1 MVRDG
6 WRASSAAGTLAAVLW
21 LAGCAGTPQVQQAAA
36 PAPAPAQPTLQ
47 EWMQQAQSAQSS
59 GQRERARQ
67 AWRSAAK
74 AYPTQ
79 KSPWQSLAQDYFDAA
94 DYGNAI
100 LSAQEVLQRD
110 GDDALAHS
118 VLALSGL
125 RLSTVSLMALRERES
140 YSVGSRDEALGL
152 TRAMREA
159 LGDSTSTPVR
169 AEAPTRAAAQA
180 PQAVAKPASQAPQA
194 RAATAVVAPAAAPV
208 ATPAVN
214 TVTAVPRGNGN
225 GNGRPSAGAVVPVA
239 AVPAATP
246 APAAAPAARPPAPN
260 PAPRAAAAAPTP
272 KPASA
277 DPFKLLN

>member
-1 MVRDG
+1 
-6 WRASSAAGTLAAVLW
+6 
-21 LAGCAGTPQVQQAAA
+21 
-36 PAPAPAQPTLQ
+36 
-47 EWMQQAQSAQSS
+47 MQQAQSAQTS

-79 KSPWQSLAQDYFDAA
+79 KSPWQNLAEDYFDAA

-100 LSAQEVLQRD
+100 LAAQEVLQRD
-110 GDDALAHS
+110 GEDALAHS
-118 VLALSGL
+118 VLAVSGL
-125 RLSTVSLMALRERES
+125 RLSTVSLLALRDRPS

-159 LGDSTSTPVR
+159 LGETTSPPPRV
-169 AEAPTRAAAQA
+169 EAPARAAAPPPVA
-180 PQAVAKPASQAPQA
+180 AAKPLAPPARMAAAAAAS
-194 RAATAVVAPAAAPV
+194 APAAT

-214 TVTAVPRGNGN
+214 TATGAPRSAV
-225 GNGRPSAGAVVPVA
+225 RPSAGAAVPVA
-239 AVPAATP
+239 ATPAAV
-246 APAAAPAARPPAPN
+246 APATTPAARPAVPN
-260 PAPRAAAAAPTP
+260 PVPSVAPRAAAAPTP

>member
-1 MVRDG
+1 
-6 WRASSAAGTLAAVLW
+6 
-21 LAGCAGTPQVQQAAA
+21 
-36 PAPAPAQPTLQ
+36 
-47 EWMQQAQSAQSS
+47 MQQAQSAQSS

-110 GDDALAHS
+110 SADVLAHS
-118 VLALSGL
+118 VLAVSGL
-125 RLSTVSLMALRERES
+125 RLSTVSMVALRDQGS
-140 YSVGSRDEALGL
+140 YAVGSRDEALGL

-159 LGDSTSTPVR
+159 LGEAAAAPAR
-169 AEAPTRAAAQA
+169 AEA
-180 PQAVAKPASQAPQA
+180 S
-194 RAATAVVAPAAAPV
+194 
-208 ATPAVN
+208 
-214 TVTAVPRGNGN
+214 PR
-225 GNGRPSAGAVVPVA
+225 
-239 AVPAATP
+239 AATP
-246 APAAAPAARPPAPN
+246 APVPAAKPLAQPAPVRAAAASAPPAATTAIPPAVAPAVNNVAASPRSNGVARPGAGAVLPFAATPATAGAPAARPVAPSPAPK
-260 PAPRAAAAAPTP
+260 AAAAAPTP

>member
-1 MVRDG
+1 
-6 WRASSAAGTLAAVLW
+6 
-21 LAGCAGTPQVQQAAA
+21 
-36 PAPAPAQPTLQ
+36 
-47 EWMQQAQSAQSS
+47 MQQAQSAQSS

-79 KSPWQSLAQDYFDAA
+79 KSPWQSLAQDYFEAS

-100 LSAQEVLQRD
+100 LAAQEVQQRD
-110 GDDALAHS
+110 GDDTLAHS
-118 VLALSGL
+118 VLADSGL
-125 RLSTVSLMALRERES
+125 RLSTVSLVALRDRPS

-159 LGDSTSTPVR
+159 LGEPAVAPVR
-169 AEAPTRAAAQA
+169 AEAPARVAAPA
-180 PQAVAKPASQAPQA
+180 PVAAAKPASQPAAA
-194 RAATAVVAPAAAPV
+194 RATAAAVPTAAPV

-214 TVTAVPRGNGN
+214 TVAGTPRASGTA
-225 GNGRPSAGAVVPVA
+225 RPAAGAVVPVA
-239 AVPAATP
+239 ATPAATP
-246 APAAAPAARPPAPN
+246 APSTAPAARPVVPTPV
-260 PAPRAAAAAPTP
+260 PKAAATAPTP

>member
-6 WRASSAAGTLAAVLW
+6 GRASSAVAALTAA
-21 LAGCAGTPQVQQAAA
+21 LLLLGGCANTSPPSQQVAV

-47 EWMQQAQSAQSS
+47 EWMEQAQSAQLS

-79 KSPWQSLAQDYFDAA
+79 KAPWQRLAENYFDAA

-100 LSAQEVLQRD
+100 LAAQEVLQRD
-110 GDDALAHS
+110 SQDTLAHS
-118 VLALSGL
+118 VVAVSGL
-125 RLSTVSLMALRERES
+125 RLSTVSLVALRERSS
-140 YSVGSRDEALGL
+140 YPVGSRDEALGL

-159 LGDSTSTPVR
+159 LGETTLVPPR
-169 AEAPTRAAAQA
+169 AEAPVRAAAQPTGSRVTA
-180 PQAVAKPASQAPQA
+180 QPV
-194 RAATAVVAPAAAPV
+194 AATPRPSALASPSGAPV

-214 TVTAVPRGNGN
+214 TVPAGAARSGGPVGAGTAVPV
-225 GNGRPSAGAVVPVA
+225 SAQ
-239 AVPAATP
+239 PAARP
-246 APAAAPAARPPAPN
+246 APAAAPRPAPPAP
-260 PAPRAAAAAPTP
+260 AP

>member
-1 MVRDG
+1 MIRDG
-6 WRASSAAGTLAAVLW
+6 WQTSSVAAALVAALAM
-21 LAGCAGTPQVQQAAA
+21 AGCASAPPVVQVPPAPP

-110 GDDALAHS
+110 GTDVLAHS
-118 VLALSGL
+118 VLAVSGL
-125 RLSTVSLMALRERES
+125 RLSTVSMVALRDQGS
-140 YSVGSRDEALGL
+140 YAVGSRDEAMGL

-159 LGDSTSTPVR
+159 LGETAAPPSRAEASPRAATPAPVPPAKLLAPPAPVR
-169 AEAPTRAAAQA
+169 AAAA
-180 PQAVAKPASQAPQA
+180 S
-194 RAATAVVAPAAAPV
+194 APV
-208 ATPAVN
+208 ATTATPPPVTPAVN
-214 TVTAVPRGNGN
+214 TVAATPRGNGIA
-225 GNGRPSAGAVVPVA
+225 RPGAGAVLPVA
-239 AVPAATP
+239 ATP
-246 APAAAPAARPPAPN
+246 LPAAAPAARSVVPSPAPK
-260 PAPRAAAAAPTP
+260 AAAAAPTP

>member
-1 MVRDG
+1 M
-6 WRASSAAGTLAAVLW
+6 AAALL
-21 LAGCAGTPQVQQAAA
+21 LAGCASTVPTVQVVAPP

-47 EWMQQAQSAQSS
+47 ELMQQAQSAQTS

-79 KSPWQSLAQDYFDAA
+79 KSPWQSLAQDYFEDA

-100 LSAQEVLQRD
+100 LAAQEVLQRD
-110 GDDALAHS
+110 NQDALAHS
-118 VLALSGL
+118 VLAVSGL
-125 RLSTVSLMALRERES
+125 RLSTVSLIALRDRGS

-159 LGDSTSTPVR
+159 LGETTQVAPPR
-169 AEAPTRAAAQA
+169 AEAPVRAATPAPVAAAKPATPPPIRAAA
-180 PQAVAKPASQAPQA
+180 PV
-194 RAATAVVAPAAAPV
+194 AAPV

-214 TVTAVPRGNGN
+214 TVPAGTARNAGP
-225 GNGRPSAGAVVPVA
+225 AGAGGVVPVA
-239 AVPAATP
+239 ATP
-246 APAAAPAARPPAPN
+246 ATTPAARPAATSPAPK
-260 PAPRAAAAAPTP
+260 PAAAAPVSTP

>member
-6 WRASSAAGTLAAVLW
+6 WRASSAVGVLLAALL
-21 LAGCAGTPQVQQAAA
+21 LAGCASTSPTIQPAG

-47 EWMQQAQSAQSS
+47 ELMQQAQSAQTS

-67 AWRSAAK
+67 AWRNAAK

-79 KSPWQSLAQDYFDAA
+79 KSPWQGLAQDYFDAA

-100 LSAQEVLQRD
+100 LAAQEVLQRD
-110 GDDALAHS
+110 AEDTLAHS
-118 VLALSGL
+118 VLAVSGL
-125 RLSTVSLMALRERES
+125 RLSTVSLVALRDRGS

-159 LGDSTSTPVR
+159 LGETPPAPVR
-169 AEAPTRAAAQA
+169 AEVPARSASPAPVAAAKAAAA
-180 PQAVAKPASQAPQA
+180 PA
-194 RAATAVVAPAAAPV
+194 RLAAPAATPV

-214 TVTAVPRGNGN
+214 TVP
-225 GNGRPSAGAVVPVA
+225 AGAARSTGRAGAGGVVPVA
-239 AVPAATP
+239 ATPVTTSGATP
-246 APAAAPAARPPAPN
+246 APRPAVPSPAPKATTAAPAAN
-260 PAPRAAAAAPTP
+260 P